1 MNLAPPRVVSQ
12 SMDPLRAAG
21 AFEITGLPMH
31 PLLVHAVVILTP
43 LTALALVLGTL
54 WPAARRRLGIVT
66 PLAALLLV
74 ALVPLTVAAGE
85 ALRDV
90 VGAQPDVAAH
100 EAYGR
105 MLLPWV
111 VGMLVVA
118 AAQWAWFRW
127 GAREPTDDPRRGAR
141 AVPIALGVLAV
152 AVAAGTTVMV
162 VLIGDSGARA
172 VWGGLLG

>member
-1 MNLAPPRVVSQ
+1 
-12 SMDPLRAAG
+12 MDPLRAAG
-21 AFEITGLPMH
+21 ALAIGDLPLH

-43 LTALALVLGTL
+43 LTAAALVLGSV

-66 PLAALLLV
+66 PLAAL
-74 ALVPLTVAAGE
+74 ALVVLVPITVAAGE
-85 ALRDV
+85 ALEAV
-90 VGAQPDVAAH
+90 VGSRPAIDVH
-100 EAYGR
+100 EGYGR

-111 VGMLVVA
+111 VGMLAVA

-127 GAREPTDDPRRGAR
+127 GADRPSGFARRRGR
-141 AVPIALGVLAV
+141 LVGLVLAV
-152 AVAAGTTVMV
+152 LAIAVAAGTTAVV

>member
-1 MNLAPPRVVSQ
+1 
-12 SMDPLRAAG
+12 MDPLRAAG
-21 AFEITGLPMH
+21 AFEITGLPLH

-43 LTALALVLGTL
+43 LTALALILGSV

-66 PLAALLLV
+66 TLAALLLV
-74 ALVPLTVAAGE
+74 ALVPVTVAAGE

-90 VGAQPDVAAH
+90 VGSQPAVDAH
-100 EAYGR
+100 EGYGR

-111 VGMLVVA
+111 IGMLVVA

-127 GAREPTDDPRRGAR
+127 GARDAADAPRRGAR
-141 AVPIALGVLAV
+141 AVPIVLGVLAV

-162 VLIGDSGARA
+162 VIIGDSGARA